1 VNDLGKEKV
10 VQTELVE
17 REYEL
22 FRKAVEKKGL
32 TIKQGLREAV
42 QQWVGTQIGVAEDP
56 LFKVKPVKTGV
67 KTDSSKLDKLLYEG
81 RPQ

>member
-1 VNDLGKEKV
+1 MAKEKV

-17 REYEL
+17 REYEV
-22 FRKAVEKKGL
+22 FQEVVKKRGL

-42 QQWVGTQIGVAEDP
+42 QQWVSTQIAVEEDP
-56 LFKVKPVKTGV
+56 LFKVQPAKTGV

-81 RPQ
+81 RLE